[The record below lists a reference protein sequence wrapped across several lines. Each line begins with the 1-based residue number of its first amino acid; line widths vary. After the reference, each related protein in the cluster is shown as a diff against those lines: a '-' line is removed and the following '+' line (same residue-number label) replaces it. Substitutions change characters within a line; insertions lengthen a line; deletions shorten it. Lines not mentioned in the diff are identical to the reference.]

1 MSEPSKDFAREQYTK
16 VQDFVVNNKLYK
28 NKPDSMSHS
37 DILIELATSLQ
48 SQLDDANAE
57 NLRKD
62 VHLFNMSNKVR
73 YLTADRKD
81 AIEALKMAMRLLY
94 KAEMGNCM
102 LYTPDINY
110 LEQALTKL
118 KTTKDE

>member
-1 MSEPSKDFAREQYTK
+1 MSEYAERNERELGEHYFKHVSAMTGEGLHSKAA
-16 VQDFVVNNKLYK
+16 
-28 NKPDSMSHS
+28 
-37 DILIELATSLQ
+37 IAAELAYRDERIEQ
-48 SQLDDANAE
+48 
-57 NLRKD
+57 
-62 VHLFNMSNKVR
+62 
-73 YLTADRKD
+73 LTADRKD
-81 AIEALKMAMRLLY
+81 AIEALKMAMRLIY